1 MNDMIKNPQKR
12 SSVKDIFIAAFVV
25 IFMAYIIIYPE
36 KSVDFVIKALNLC
49 YLIIIPAIFP
59 FLIISQMFFSSPLFD
74 LLGRLLNK
82 PAKFLFDIQGEY
94 INAFLL
100 GSIAGFP
107 LGAKSVVKIY
117 AANPH
122 TKNQA
127 ERTLAFCNNCSA
139 PFVITAAGVA
149 VFGSAA
155 IGGFLFCLQ
164 LISALLTGI
173 IIRLLFKN
181 RTDITAKSQ
190 RKRSGDENNADLTS
204 IVSDAVNGILNICG
218 IIIFFYMTI
227 NISLEIF
234 NALLFIADNR
244 ALVDGV
250 KIAVSGIL
258 ELSSG
263 IYSLVHINLPAAQKL
278 MIASAILAWSGISV
292 HCQIIYVLKDIDLSL
307 KPYFTGKIIHVII
320 SVVLAKILFGFDD
333 ISVMCQSAY
342 SFSVTSDRGFI
353 LTGIASGITAV
364 IIGMML
370 RCGKHKANIKPKT
383 DKNTVI

>member
-122 TKNQA
+122 TKNEA

-139 PFVITAAGVA
+139 PFVITVVGIA
-149 VFGSAA
+149 VFGRAA
-155 IGGFLFCLQ
+155 IGGLLFCLQ

-173 IIRLLFKN
+173 IIRVLFKN

-190 RKRSGDENNADLTS
+190 RSGAENKADLTS

-218 IIIFFYMTI
+218 IIIFFYITI

-234 NALLFIADNR
+234 SSLPFITDNQ
-244 ALVDGV
+244 ALVNGL

-292 HCQIIYVLKDIDLSL
+292 HCQIIYVLKDIGLSL

-320 SVVLAKILFGFDD
+320 SVVLTKILFSFDD

-364 IIGMML
+364 IIGMVL
-370 RCGKHKANIKPKT
+370 WCGKHKANIKPK
-383 DKNTVI
+383 NR

>member
-1 MNDMIKNPQKR
+1 MNDMIKNPKKR

-122 TKNQA
+122 TKNEA

-139 PFVITAAGVA
+139 PFVITVVGIA
-149 VFGSAA
+149 VFGRAA
-155 IGGFLFCLQ
+155 IGGLLFCLQ

-173 IIRLLFKN
+173 IIRVLFKN

-190 RKRSGDENNADLTS
+190 RSGAENKADLTS

-218 IIIFFYMTI
+218 IIIFFYITI

-234 NALLFIADNR
+234 SSLPFIADNQ
-244 ALVDGV
+244 ALVNGL

-292 HCQIIYVLKDIDLSL
+292 HCQIIYVLKDIGLSL

-320 SVVLAKILFGFDD
+320 SVVLTKILFSFDD

-364 IIGMML
+364 IIGMVL
-370 RCGKHKANIKPKT
+370 WCGKHKANIKPK
-383 DKNTVI
+383 NR